1 VKGKENLPIG
11 MELRLR
17 RTEMKLSLAKMA
29 DRVGIS
35 ENYLSEIERGEKTPS
50 DEIIRKLAK
59 AFDLDEKYLFARYD
73 RIPLVVQEE
82 LKENRTLLNT
92 LYEITQNPN
101 LSDRQKADLYEK
113 IQKLYKEII
122 D

>member
-1 VKGKENLPIG
+1 VKGKDLPIG
-11 MELRLR
+11 MELRLK

-50 DEIIRKLAK
+50 DDIIRKLAK